1 MGHRLCH
8 LPRFVKKKQHAAVR
22 MCTYMIVRVNIQFDQ
37 QTILGNTVKS
47 FDAFPMRKPLLAQ
60 LKFDAREVERRSIR
74 KELTA
79 GESAHLHRYV

>member
-22 MCTYMIVRVNIQFDQ
+22 MCTYMFVCVNIQFDE
-37 QTILGNTVKS
+37 QTILSNTVKS
-47 FDAFPMRKPLLAQ
+47 FDVFPVRKPLLTQ